1 MIIPK
6 EADKEVCQ
14 QLEQLAEAGAVLEKG
29 GHGDKVLGHLS
40 LRDPKGRGFW
50 MKRSGISLAE
60 LQGPQDFILLD
71 FEGKKKAGEG
81 IRHAEWPIHGEIF
94 LARPDVNVV
103 GHTHPYN
110 AGVISTTEE
119 PIEALTEAG
128 TFFSSGLPRY
138 RETSNLIIDKNMGAE
153 LASALGAAKAVLMRN
168 HGITYVGSD
177 VAECVVAGL
186 LCEYACR
193 DQLRAA
199 MSNLTFEISA
209 TAASSSHHDINLSV
223 AEAWQSLRRQVTKT
237 TGFKPKE
244 GADTNVNRFVEANRI
259 LSNEGVEFLNC
270 DLVAFKDPSG
280 GIICGL
286 PELSLGEIS
295 GSDDLIRLE
304 NAPKHYRGVNY
315 LKKVF
320 ATLPKTEAAIYCCA
334 PSVALFSSAAEPLCP
349 TGDEGKHFEGLSVRL
364 SPDQA
369 IENIP
374 ADTRVVFL
382 PNEGAIILAN
392 SLEVACLRAI
402 FLERACNVQIDAAAT
417 GLAWGW
423 LPDSEQGVVGMTLEG
438 QGQID
443 NFWSFYRRKLS
454 RKDAGQPLPGE

>member
-1 MIIPK
+1 MELPK

-14 QLEQLAEAGAVLEKG
+14 QLEQLAEAGAVLENG

-40 LRDPKGRGFW
+40 LRDPRGRGFW

-71 FEGKKKAGEG
+71 FEGKKKAGKG
-81 IRHAEWPIHGEIF
+81 KRHAEWPIHGEIF
-94 LARPDVNVV
+94 LARSDVNVV

-119 PIEALTEAG
+119 PVEALTKAG
-128 TFFSSGLPRY
+128 AFFSSGLPRY
-138 RETSNLIIDKNMGAE
+138 RKTSNLIIHKNMGTG
-153 LASALGAAKAVLMRN
+153 LASALGHAKAVLMRN

-177 VAECVVAGL
+177 VAECVVVGL

-199 MSNLTFEISA
+199 MSKLTFEISA
-209 TAASSSHHDINLSV
+209 TAASSFQSHRNLFV
-223 AEAWQSLRRQVTKT
+223 EEIWESLRRRVTRA
-237 TGFKPKE
+237 TGVEPKE
-244 GADTNVNRFVEANRI
+244 GSGNYLDRFIEANRI
-259 LSNEGVEFLNC
+259 LSNEGVEFLNF
-270 DLVAFKDPSG
+270 DLVAFKDPSRR
-280 GIICGL
+280 IICGL

-295 GSDDLIRLE
+295 GSDDLIVLE
-304 NAPKHYRGVNY
+304 NAPNFYPGVNY

-320 ATLPKTEAAIYCCA
+320 SILPKTEAAIFCCA

-349 TGDEGKHFEGLSVRL
+349 TGDEGRHFEGLSVKIL
-364 SPDQA
+364 PDQA

-374 ADTRVVFL
+374 PDTRVVFL

-392 SLEVACLRAI
+392 SIEVACLRAI
-402 FLERACNVQIDAAAT
+402 FLERACSIQIDAAAT

-438 QGQID
+438 QGQIE
-443 NFWSFYRRKLS
+443 NFWSFYKRKLD